1 MKLDKSKAWLL
12 AKSVLLAVCTAEGI
26 SDKGCEM
33 LGMGMVPTMVTTGN
47 AVTSC
52 AHVLVPAHMAI
63 TAKETKEGRSFV
75 IRTLPKSNTKRGR
88 CNTFKS

>member
-1 MKLDKSKAWLL
+1 L
-12 AKSVLLAVCTAEGI
+12 ARSVLLAVCTAEGI

-33 LGMGMVPTMVTTGN
+33 LGMGMVPTMVTMGN
-47 AVTSC
+47 SAASC
-52 AHVLVPAHMAI
+52 AHAFAPAHMAI

-88 CNTFKS
+88 CYTFKPW